1 VVAVI
6 QKGRSVAANEK
17 IDQLIMQAKLRS
29 AGSSDYESMLVERGL
44 SSQDLL
50 DLAMGTTGGGPS
62 GGALKGIKRMLGM
75 LKSKWKFPHSSSGPQ
90 VPTEVKPLKR
100 AAEQVG
106 LKPKGMRQFGK
117 FNRQLH
123 SPGAQNPVE
132 PAIDEET
139 LMKLYRMYKQGNIK
153 L

>member
-1 VVAVI
+1 
-6 QKGRSVAANEK
+6 
-17 IDQLIMQAKLRS
+17 
-29 AGSSDYESMLVERGL
+29 
-44 SSQDLL
+44 
-50 DLAMGTTGGGPS
+50 
-62 GGALKGIKRMLGM
+62 
-75 LKSKWKFPHSSSGPQ
+75 
-90 VPTEVKPLKR
+90 
-100 AAEQVG
+100 
-106 LKPKGMRQFGK
+106 MRQFGK